1 VISHRDA
8 LDKPAY
14 DVRTLLDYYPVLDEL
29 VSALAAEQQAEQL
42 AQLAEEP
49 A

>member
-1 VISHRDA
+1 MDGE
-8 LDKPAY
+8 
-14 DVRTLLDYYPVLDEL
+14 LDEL